1 MIKNKDIAKIL
12 NISTATVSLARN
24 NKPGVSE
31 QTKNSV
37 NEIIREMM
45 EKESRKQEALHG
57 SFGKILFVIHKKHGL
72 VIADT
77 PFFLTLTESIQTQA
91 SAQNFSIS
99 ILHYNES
106 DSLSEHIARCCEP
119 SVSGILLL
127 ASEMTAEDLVA
138 YKRCSKPLVV
148 LDSHYP
154 DEQLNTVIIN
164 NREAVRSSVKYAY
177 SMGHRKI
184 GYLKSTVYT
193 ANFDERFAAFVETM
207 QELNLAV
214 DPAAIFPLR
223 CTADLAYE
231 DMRALLE
238 LSPAL
243 PTLLI
248 AGNDLLAIGALKA
261 LKERKINV
269 PQEVSIIGFD
279 DMPVSRMMDPPLTS
293 IRVYNDEI
301 AKAAIKRLIEK
312 IQAEDKCSMK
322 IEVYG
327 DLMIRE
333 SVKRL
338 K

>member
-1 MIKNKDIAKIL
+1 MIKNKDIAKLL

-31 QTKNSV
+31 QTRNSV

-57 SFGKILFVIHKKHGL
+57 SFGRILFVIHKKHGL

-77 PFFLTLTESIQTQA
+77 PFFLTLTESIQNQA
-91 SAQNFSIS
+91 SAQNYSIN
-99 ILHYNES
+99 ILHYNGN
-106 DSLSEHIARCCEP
+106 DSLAEHIARCCEP
-119 SVSGILLL
+119 AVSGILLL
-127 ASEMTAEDLVA
+127 ASEMTAEDLSA
-138 YKRCSKPLVV
+138 YKDCNKPLVV

-154 DEQLNTVIIN
+154 DERLNTVIIN

-177 SMGHRKI
+177 SMGHRQI

-193 ANFDERFAAFVETM
+193 ANFEERFRAYEDTM
-207 QELNLAV
+207 RELGLQV
-214 DPAAIFPLR
+214 DPKHIFQLR
-223 CTADLAYE
+223 CTADMAYE
-231 DMRALLE
+231 DMRAQLE
-238 LSPAL
+238 ESSSL
-243 PTLLI
+243 PSLFI

-261 LKERKINV
+261 CKERKISV
-269 PQEVSIIGFD
+269 PQDVSIIGFD

-293 IRVYNDEI
+293 VRIYNDEI

-333 SVKRL
+333 SVMRL

>member
-1 MIKNKDIAKIL
+1 MIKNKDIAKLL

-45 EKESRKQEALHG
+45 EKESKKQEALHG

-77 PFFLTLTESIQTQA
+77 PFFLTLTESVQNQA
-91 SAQNFSIS
+91 SAQNYSIN
-99 ILHYNES
+99 ILHYNETG
-106 DSLSEHIARCCEP
+106 SLAEHLSRCCEP

-127 ASEMTAEDLVA
+127 ASEMTADDLGA

-154 DEQLNTVIIN
+154 DEHLNTVIIN
-164 NREAVRSSVKYAY
+164 NREAVRSSVKYAL
-177 SMGHRKI
+177 SMGHRRI
-184 GYLKSTVYT
+184 GYLSSTVYT
-193 ANFDERFAAFVETM
+193 ANFEERYQAFLDTM
-207 QELNLAV
+207 QELGVEA
-214 DPAAIFPLR
+214 DPALVFPLR
-223 CTADLAYE
+223 CTADLAYA
-231 DMRALLE
+231 DMRALLDQ
-238 LSPAL
+238 SPAL
-243 PTLLI
+243 PTLFI

-269 PQEVSIIGFD
+269 PQDVSIIGFD

-293 IRVYNDEI
+293 IRIYNDEI

-338 K
+338 